1 MNALGNGRPATP
13 SEPAEATP
21 PSRDDSPDRSDARPP
36 DWADE
41 PVRPHGTDALR
52 DRDDAREKAAAGS
65 SPHPDDIEDLA
76 EAEAGVRPPATPFGF
91 IAFLV
96 KRHYRGTVAALV
108 TVAAIS
114 TVLEALAPAALGR
127 LVNAVTTAVNAGP
140 GAPLADIVWAFVAL
154 GVLWFVPSLF
164 FRLHDVIDRT
174 MSPRLRALAQKYLF
188 AWLIGH
194 SSRYFQENF
203 AGKLGQKIKQA
214 GQATNGLLYLCTFDI
229 TRIIVLMATGSV
241 LLALQSPFYAAVLI
255 GWTVVYLFIVQR
267 LARRCVKLSRAFS
280 EEVSTSTGRL
290 IDAITNVDL
299 VRAFA
304 KSAFERKY
312 LARFLAD
319 EMNASKRLRL
329 FLMSMKVF
337 MATAMLALQLTLIWM
352 AVSDTVSGAI
362 TLGAFTMIFFLG
374 NMIARSVQDL
384 SFRMLDFFEQLGTLD
399 EALALVTQPH
409 EIVDAE
415 GAVDLNVGRGEIA
428 FRGLTFAHG
437 DGHPVFQ
444 NLNLV
449 IRPGEKVGL
458 VGKSGSGKSTL
469 IKLLRRQFEP
479 QNGTIEI
486 DGQDIARVTW
496 DSLNLAVAEVQ
507 QMPGVFHRP
516 IRENI
521 RYANQGASQSAVE
534 MSARQ
539 AFAHDF
545 ISQRQEGYDTIVGEQ
560 GLKLSG
566 GERQRVAIARAL
578 VKDARI
584 LVLDEATSSL
594 DSESEYLIQMA
605 LLDLMSGRTVIAIA
619 HRLSTIAGMDRI
631 ILLEDGKIV
640 EDGSHADLLARG
652 GAYAAL
658 WNRQIGGFIG
668 A

>member
-1 MNALGNGRPATP
+1 MNALGNGRLGTAR
-13 SEPAEATP
+13 SEPG
-21 PSRDDSPDRSDARPP
+21 DAPLP
-36 DWADE
+36 Q
-41 PVRPHGTDALR
+41 
-52 DRDDAREKAAAGS
+52 
-65 SPHPDDIEDLA
+65 DDIEHLA
-76 EAEAGVRPPATPFGF
+76 EAEAGMRPPASPFGF

-96 KRHYRGTVAALV
+96 KRHFRARALALIGVAA
-108 TVAAIS
+108 VA
-114 TVLEALAPAALGR
+114 TVLEALGPAALGR
-127 LVNAVTTAVNAGP
+127 LVNAVTTAVNA
-140 GAPLADIVWAFVAL
+140 APPPNYAPIIFWFTAL
-154 GVLWFVPSLF
+154 GMLWLLPSLL
-164 FRLHDVIDRT
+164 FRVHDAIDRT
-174 MSPRLRALAQKYLF
+174 ISPRLRALAQKYLF
-188 AWLIGH
+188 AWLMGH

-214 GQATNGLLYLCTFDI
+214 GQATNGLLYLCTLDL
-229 TRIIVLMATGSV
+229 TRVVVLMITGTI
-241 LLALQSPFYAAVLI
+241 LLALQSPFYAIVLVV
-255 GWTVVYLFIVQR
+255 WTVVYLSVVQR
-267 LARRCVKLSRAFS
+267 LARRSVRLSKAFS

-304 KSAFERKY
+304 KSTYERKY
-312 LARFLAD
+312 LSRFLVD
-319 EMNASKRLRL
+319 EMEASRRLRL
-329 FLMSMKVF
+329 FLLWMRVF
-337 MATAMLALQLTLIWM
+337 MATAMLSLQLVLIWM
-352 AVSDTVSGAI
+352 AVTDAVSGAI

-374 NMIARSVQDL
+374 NMIARSVQEL

-409 EIVDAE
+409 EIVDAPD
-415 GAVDLNVGRGEIA
+415 AVPLNVTKGEIA
-428 FRGLTFAHG
+428 FRGVTFAHG

-444 NLNLV
+444 DLNLV
-449 IRPGEKVGL
+449 IKPGQKVGL
-458 VGKSGSGKSTL
+458 VGKSGAGKSTL

-496 DSLNLAVAEVQ
+496 DSLNLAIAEVQ

-521 RYANQGASQSAVE
+521 RYANPTAPQDLVETSAK
-534 MSARQ
+534 Q
-539 AFAHDF
+539 AFAHEF

-594 DSESEYLIQMA
+594 DSESEYLIQVA
-605 LLDLMSGRTVIAIA
+605 LLKLMEGRTVIAIA

-631 ILLEDGKIV
+631 LLIEDGRIV
-640 EDGSHADLLARG
+640 EDGSHAELLARN
-652 GAYAAL
+652 GAYANL
-658 WNRQIGGFIG
+658 WNRQVGGFIE